1 MLRTDLVAQLELLAY
16 RIEYEARLPAEQA
29 HAEAIERVDVLV
41 SIQVP
46 QMRALRSLDHDLVGH
61 LLEHRLEA
69 VDHAWVG
76 HVPTVGLRVLLRLS
90 GTCDVTLD
98 DGVELS
104 PLVQAKV
111 VAAGL
116 VDPGQGA
123 EGLLDVLGGE
133 GHGGLFVDDSL
144 RACLGTRLRFPHPT

>member
-76 HVPTVGLRVLLRLS
+76 HVPTVGLRVLLRSEERRVGKECVSTFRSRWL
-90 GTCDVTLD
+90 
-98 DGVELS
+98 
-104 PLVQAKV
+104 PY
-111 VAAGL
+111 
-116 VDPGQGA
+116 
-123 EGLLDVLGGE
+123 
-133 GHGGLFVDDSL
+133 H
-144 RACLGTRLRFPHPT
+144 

>member
-46 QMRALRSLDHDLVGH
+46 PMRALRSLDHDLVGH

-90 GTCDVTLD
+90 GTCAVTLA
-98 DGVELS
+98 DGVGLA
-104 PLVQAKV
+104 PLLPAPV
-111 VAAGL
+111 VPA
-116 VDPGQGA
+116 
-123 EGLLDVLGGE
+123 
-133 GHGGLFVDDSL
+133 
-144 RACLGTRLRFPHPT
+144 RICT